1 MMVIK
6 FRLKLQTFLDLM
18 ECYIM
23 ELLGIILQNIIE
35 VL

>member
-6 FRLKLQTFLDLM
+6 FRLKLQTLLDLM

-23 ELLGIILQNIIE
+23 ELQGISLQNIIK